1 MAQSVEE
8 PLRFPLLGMAAAP
21 VAATVENAST
31 VVAEQPTAGGSISD
45 VVRTATPTENS
56 SIRHVVACRAGDDVA
71 IEAEQVVVP
80 PSAPSTVALRNLHAG
95 APEGTPQAAGA
106 AALRIE
112 DQSVSAMSSQSALR
126 EPAALRIEDQSVSA
140 MSSQSALRE
149 FMAAVSARFESTRL
163 LLDESSPRLAHFAE
177 TLSRFESRPC
187 A

>member
-1 MAQSVEE
+1 
-8 PLRFPLLGMAAAP
+8 MAAAP

-126 EPAALRIEDQSVSA
+126 EFI
-140 MSSQSALRE
+140 
-149 FMAAVSARFESTRL
+149 AAVSARFESTRL